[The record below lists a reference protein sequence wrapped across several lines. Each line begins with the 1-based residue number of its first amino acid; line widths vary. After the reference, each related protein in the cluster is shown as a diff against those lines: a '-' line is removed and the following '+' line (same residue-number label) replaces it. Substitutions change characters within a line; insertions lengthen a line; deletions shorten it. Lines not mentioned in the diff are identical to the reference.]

1 MNGLLSLLH
10 LVLALGVLLTGAYVC
25 YHVIRYSVSKESA
38 VVTASV
44 FAGVLTLLLVTN
56 VVLFHRVDW
65 KGLLT
70 VRGSIGSPVSSEY

>member
-25 YHVIRYSVSKESA
+25 YHIIRYSVSKESA
-38 VVTASV
+38 IATASV
-44 FAGVLTLLLVTN
+44 FAGVLSLLLIAN

-65 KGLLT
+65 NGLLT
-70 VRGSIGSPVSSEY
+70 VRGVGAPVSSEY